1 MEEIRQKIAT
11 EIEPKL
17 DGKEI
22 MRLQSKFC

>member
-11 EIEPKL
+11 EIESKL